1 MTLLLFVVII
11 KALNL
16 GRGAGP
22 QGYMVEEIWQA
33 LAKAKYKEWERAS
46 SQRSWDLQNL
56 KYVFLVIVSVADK
69 LYLLLI

>member
-1 MTLLLFVVII
+1 MIVFLFLVII

-16 GRGAGP
+16 GRGANP
-22 QGYMVEEIWQA
+22 QGYMVEEIWQE

-46 SQRSWDLQNL
+46 SQRSWELQNL
-56 KYVFLVIVSVADK
+56 KYVFLVIVSVADQ